1 MKRIGSLEDCEG
13 RKVTIDAGGRIVQI
27 LVPATDQSPEIEL
40 SFGPELTRSFASALL
55 IAADVASG

>member
-1 MKRIGSLEDCEG
+1 M
-13 RKVTIDAGGRIVQI
+13 TIDAGGRIVQI